1 MTEELQAE
9 IAMLRAELAALRAE
23 VRDRAAPDENAVPPQ
38 AHGESQPSRRQLLR
52 LAAAGAGGFGL
63 AQVVAASPAAAD
75 NGQAIVLGSVV
86 NSATLATGVSFLGN
100 QCAYGIGATD
110 NGANSIPL
118 PSAIF
123 GHAKGW
129 GGANNF
135 STGVIGVAVQDGF
148 YGVVGDS
155 VRCGVRGV
163 GRGPAGNGWPGVLG
177 ESLNGVGVS
186 GEGGTEGVVGYGQT
200 AGVLGRGADATT
212 PALRAGGDS
221 GLLSLNGAQ
230 AAPPTT
236 GSYRRGDVLNDSGGS
251 GVWVCVTA
259 GAPGVW
265 RKVAGA
271 TTAGAYHPLN
281 GTRAYDSRTTGGRL
295 TSGSTRTVTIPGT
308 GAPAGSRAI
317 SCVLTAIGTAGAG
330 TLVVHPAHRPR
341 PSITSLSWW
350 GKGQRHSVGLTTE
363 LSTAR
368 QVKVYASAG
377 STHFT
382 IDVVGYF
389 R

>member
-1 MTEELQAE
+1 MTEELRAE
-9 IAMLRAELAALRAE
+9 IASLRAELAALRAA
-23 VRDRAAPDENAVPPQ
+23 VRDRGTPDENPVPQ
-38 AHGESQPSRRQLLR
+38 QESQPNRRQLLR

-63 AQVVAASPAAAD
+63 AQVMTASPATAANND
-75 NGQAIVLGSVV
+75 PIVLGSVV
-86 NSATLATGVSFLGN
+86 NSATLATGVSFMGS

-118 PSAIF
+118 PSALF
-123 GHAKGW
+123 GHAKGFL
-129 GGANNF
+129 GGTNF
-135 STGVIGVAVQDGF
+135 STGVLGVAVQNGF

-163 GRGPAGNGWPGVLG
+163 ARGPADNGWPAVLG
-177 ESLNGVGVS
+177 EGMLGVGVR
-186 GEGGTEGVVGYGQT
+186 GDGGTEGVVGYGHT
-200 AGVLGRGADATT
+200 AGVLGEGADPTT

-221 GLLSLNGAQ
+221 GLLTLNGAQ
-230 AAPPTT
+230 SAPPNT
-236 GSYRRGDVLNDSGGS
+236 GTYRRGDVLNDSGGS
-251 GVWVCVTA
+251 GVWMCVTA

-271 TTAGAYHPLN
+271 STAGAYHPLA
-281 GTRAYDSRTTGGRL
+281 GTRAYDSRATGGRL
-295 TSGSTRTVTIPGT
+295 SAGSTRTVTIPVA
-308 GAPAGSRAI
+308 GAPNGSRAI
-317 SCVLTAIGTAGAG
+317 SYVLTAIGTAGSG

-341 PSITSLSWW
+341 PAITSLSWW
-350 GKGQRHSVGLTTE
+350 GKGQRHSVGLITE

-382 IDVVGYF
+382 LDVVGYF